1 MKFPVLFPVS
11 REFRNS
17 RWGTAMR
24 QGAGPCN
31 ELNPNVF
38 RFDAGSGRQ
47 PALTVLG
54 KCGAQGVERGTF
66 HE

>member
-1 MKFPVLFPVS
+1 
-11 REFRNS
+11 
-17 RWGTAMR
+17 MR